1 MSAEF
6 SQDCRVCGSNHVQ
19 LKLAFGD
26 QPRCFDFQSHFDNED
41 DIARFPFSITQCET
55 CGVVQ
60 QGNVIPPSELV
71 PVYSWIKNKEPTDHA
86 SDMAEEVIHAAGS
99 QGRVLFIS
107 EFDAEVFDRVSAAIG
122 SRAYL
127 LNQETDLGL
136 RGVEPMQALIQ
147 GRITVER
154 CRDLAQ
160 QKGHFDLVVSC
171 RLVEHAQ
178 SVSNF
183 VNGLRELLTADGHLL
198 LELPDSS
205 KGLIQGDV
213 AMLWEEHTV
222 YFTPESLRTGMAR
235 LGFRQKKVCSYFYPQ
250 EDALVAW
257 FTKSHGLGGEMNI
270 GGSVDRYLADS
281 FCDNVTTLREDLAPR
296 FKRWGQHRGNIVV
309 FGAGHRAAMFLNL
322 TCCAKYVHK
331 VIDDD
336 PRKRGLYIP
345 GTSIEIVDSSYFCQD
360 TNGVCVMALSIGV
373 EARVADK
380 VREATSGNVS
390 LYSISPDSPYWLG
403 SALMAN

>member
-1 MSAEF
+1 MSAEL

-147 GRITVER
+147 SRITVER

-178 SVSNF
+178 SVCNF

-198 LELPDSS
+198 LEVPDSS
-205 KGLIQGDV
+205 
-213 AMLWEEHTV
+213 
-222 YFTPESLRTGMAR
+222 
-235 LGFRQKKVCSYFYPQ
+235 
-250 EDALVAW
+250 
-257 FTKSHGLGGEMNI
+257 
-270 GGSVDRYLADS
+270 
-281 FCDNVTTLREDLAPR
+281 
-296 FKRWGQHRGNIVV
+296 
-309 FGAGHRAAMFLNL
+309 
-322 TCCAKYVHK
+322 
-331 VIDDD
+331 
-336 PRKRGLYIP
+336 
-345 GTSIEIVDSSYFCQD
+345 
-360 TNGVCVMALSIGV
+360 
-373 EARVADK
+373 
-380 VREATSGNVS
+380 
-390 LYSISPDSPYWLG
+390 
-403 SALMAN
+403 